1 MRPVNII
8 DIGCNDGWQIAAA
21 KINSNFKQLHD
32 SVMYNSGNATEVA
45 KAGLSE
51 SIASAKAD
59 LEAAVEA
66 ARADMAAALA
76 DAEKRIEEMVA
87 DLTDV
92 DSIAPPVGTYLFS
105 DANPAET
112 WVGTTWARQ
121 PENLYLVASGEKIQ
135 TGTKVGK
142 NDITLGTANMPQHSH
157 TGPSHSH
164 TMSHTHP
171 AGSLATGSAGS
182 HTHYMWGGGWSF
194 MVQSGSYPSAGADA
208 YSGDLSGTGYKTY
221 RIPNSQSFS
230 AAAYPDS
237 AGAHS
242 HSVSGSTGA
251 ASNATTST
259 SGTQS
264 TGTAGSS
271 QPFDNRPLSLAAP
284 LWKRTA

>member
-8 DIGCNDGWQIAAA
+8 DIGYNDGWQIAAA

-76 DAEKRIEEMVA
+76 DAEKRIEEMVG

-121 PENLYLVASGEKIQ
+121 PENLYLIASGEKIQ

-171 AGSLATGSAGS
+171 AGSLATGSAGNHQHLYNGRTDVYS
-182 HTHYMWGGGWSF
+182 SYRISASAANAGVSAQIYIQNTKNTAHQWY
-194 MVQSGSYPSAGADA
+194 QSANPSAGAH
-208 YSGDLSGTGYKTY
+208 THTM
-221 RIPNSQSFS
+221 
-230 AAAYPDS
+230 
-237 AGAHS
+237 
-242 HSVSGSTGA
+242 SGSTGA

>member
-8 DIGCNDGWQIAAA
+8 DIGYNDGWQIAAA

-135 TGTKVGK
+135 TGTKVGR
-142 NDITLGTANMPQHSH
+142 NEMTLSTSNMPQHSH

-171 AGSLATGSAGS
+171 AGSLATGSAGRHQHLYNNRTDVYS
-182 HTHYMWGGGWSF
+182 SYRIS
-194 MVQSGSYPSAGADA
+194 SGAANAGVAAQFYYTQVSDSSKDWYASGNPS
-208 YSGDLSGTGYKTY
+208 SGT
-221 RIPNSQSFS
+221 
-230 AAAYPDS
+230 
-237 AGAHS
+237 HS
-242 HSVSGSTGA
+242 HAMSGSTGA

-264 TGTAGSS
+264 TGTAGESK
-271 QPFDNRPLSLAAP
+271 PFDNRPLSLAAP

>member
-76 DAEKRIEEMVA
+76 DAEKRIEKMVA

-135 TGTKVGK
+135 TGTKVGR

-164 TMSHTHP
+164 TMAHTHP

-182 HTHYMWGGGWSF
+182 HQHGPSWGGWKF
-194 MVQSGSYPSAGADA
+194 MMHSGNYPSYGADS
-208 YSGDLSGTGYKTY
+208 YSGDIAGTSRKLF
-221 RIPNSQSFS
+221 RIGSDQSFGS
-230 AAAYPDS
+230 DGVTGS

-264 TGTAGSS
+264 TGTAGES